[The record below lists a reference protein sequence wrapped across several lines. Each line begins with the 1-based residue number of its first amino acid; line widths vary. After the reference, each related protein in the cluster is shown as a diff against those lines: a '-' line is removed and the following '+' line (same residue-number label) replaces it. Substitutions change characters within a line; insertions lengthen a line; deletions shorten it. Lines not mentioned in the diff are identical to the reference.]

1 MADRKQKR
9 KKAPDSSLPEPKP
22 VPSSQPYTLEMTA
35 TAKAV
40 YLDLHKKSKEAEE
53 RGDAT
58 SAHCTAF
65 RMVYEAIKFVI
76 PAAPVDKRY
85 ALAGDLSNIY
95 RVKKGRMRICWVA
108 SSRLRRICIIFI
120 SESLRKQGDVNDPYR
135 VFANMVMS
143 GQFNDVFGQLGVRIP
158 KTPISPFEVQ

>member
-9 KKAPDSSLPEPKP
+9 KKAPDSKPEPKP
-22 VPSSQPYTLEMTA
+22 APSSQPYTLEMTA

-40 YLDLHKKSKEAEE
+40 YLDLHRKSKEAEE

-58 SAHCTAF
+58 NAHCTAF
-65 RMVYEAIKFVI
+65 RMVREAIKFVI
-76 PAAPVDKRY
+76 PNTPTDKRY

-95 RVKKGRMRICWVA
+95 RIKKGRMRICWVA
-108 SSRLRRICIIFI
+108 SSRLRRICILFI
-120 SESLRKQGDVNDPYR
+120 SESVRKEGDMNDPYR

-158 KTPISPFEVQ
+158 KRPPSPFEVQ